1 MNTPLLSSEEQII
14 LRRCSQVSP
23 YYKYGRDEFLIDHL
37 SRTNSKLAEE
47 LANGL
52 VLTSSI
58 WYEVYEGE
66 TEERVRVIDHSLQYP
81 HGFMYALQCNEAR
94 WCSLVSAL
102 LYTLVTECIE
112 YREGILSN
120 LYECYI
126 AEITPTNKPD
136 KDLENWFKTG
146 ILNLIEFIKQD
157 IKELKESLTTNEKIN
172 ILDVEYTSEVF
183 IKLVYIID

>member
-14 LRRCSQVSP
+14 LRRCAQVFP
-23 YYKYGRDEFLIDHL
+23 YYKYGEDEFLVTQL

-47 LANGL
+47 LEKGL

-58 WYEVYEGE
+58 WYEVFEGG
-66 TEERVRVIDHSLQYP
+66 TEERRHVIDRTLQYP
-81 HGFMYALQCNEAR
+81 YGFMYALQQNEAR

-112 YREGILSN
+112 YKEGMLSN
-120 LYECYI
+120 LYECHI

-136 KDLENWFKTG
+136 KDLENWVKTG
-146 ILNLIEFIKQD
+146 ILKLVEIIKAD
-157 IKELKESLTTNEKIN
+157 IQELKESLEGNEKIT
-172 ILDVEYTSEVF
+172 ILDVVYVSEVE
-183 IKLVYIID
+183 IELVYIID